1 VRKSLIGLSGVGLG
15 FCSRFDYQ
23 GPTTLSVESLKDVRP
38 LRSETAGTSFRRLVL
53 PSTLHRDPRV
63 LHTSHAVSST

>member
-1 VRKSLIGLSGVGLG
+1 MGLSGAGLG

-23 GPTTLSVESLKDVRP
+23 GPTTLSVESSKDVRP
-38 LRSETAGTSFRRLVL
+38 LRSGTAGTSFDALVL
-53 PSTLHRDPRV
+53 SSTLHRDPRV